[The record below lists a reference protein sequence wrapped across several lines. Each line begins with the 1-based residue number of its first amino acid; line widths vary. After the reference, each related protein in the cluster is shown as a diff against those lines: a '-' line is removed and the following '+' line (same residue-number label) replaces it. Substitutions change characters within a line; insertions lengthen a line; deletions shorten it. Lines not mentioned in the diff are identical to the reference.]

1 MNVFP
6 KSHPEKHGAE
16 KINLLTQQTA
26 NCAHP
31 ALYFRCIHYLCD
43 PFSPENH
50 SQ

>member
-6 KSHPEKHGAE
+6 KSLPEKHGAE
-16 KINLLTQQTA
+16 KINLLTQQTS

-31 ALYFRCIHYLCD
+31 ALHFRCVRHLRD
-43 PFSPENH
+43 SLSPENH